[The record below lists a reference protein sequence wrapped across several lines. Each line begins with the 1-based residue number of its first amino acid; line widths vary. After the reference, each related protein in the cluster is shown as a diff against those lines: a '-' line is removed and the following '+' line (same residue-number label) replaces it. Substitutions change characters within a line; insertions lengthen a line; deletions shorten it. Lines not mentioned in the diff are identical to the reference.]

1 MSRYRAVLLDA
12 YGTLI
17 RLDDPVGRLRRSAA
31 ARLGVELSREQAT
44 AAIRAEISHYAGHC
58 QSARDRPSLDALRRD
73 CAAVMME
80 QLGLAAG
87 EAQSLALLSEA
98 IALRAYP
105 DAAPALAMLR
115 RRGLATAVVSN
126 GDCSLA
132 DALEQNRL
140 PVDLVVDSATAGAAK
155 PDPRIFHAALAK
167 LALAPSQALHVGD
180 SEHTD
185 GDGARAAAIDV
196 VILDRG
202 SRPQPDT
209 IASLLDLEARLV

>member
-1 MSRYRAVLLDA
+1 VSRYRAVLLDA

-17 RLDDPVGRLRRSAA
+17 RLDDPVGRLRRSAST
-31 ARLGVELSREQAT
+31 RLGADVPRAQAS
-44 AAIRAEISHYAGHC
+44 AAIRAEIEHYAAHC
-58 QSARDRPSLDALRRD
+58 QSARDRASLDALRRD
-73 CAAVMME
+73 CAAVLMG

-87 EAQSLALLSEA
+87 SEQSLAVLSDA

-105 DAAPALAMLR
+105 DAAGALAMLR

-132 DALEQNRL
+132 DALEQNGL
-140 PVDLVVDSATAGAAK
+140 SVDVVVDSATAGAAK
-155 PDPRIFHAALAK
+155 PDPRIFQAALAR

-185 GDGARAAAIDV
+185 GDGARAAGIDV

-202 SRPQPDT
+202 SRPRPGT
-209 IASLLDLEARLV
+209 IASLADLEARLA

>member
-31 ARLGVELSREQAT
+31 ARLGADVSRTQAV
-44 AAIRAEISHYAGHC
+44 AAIRAEIEHYAANC
-58 QSARDRPSLDALRRD
+58 QSARDRASLDALRRD
-73 CAAVMME
+73 CAAVVMG

-87 EAQSLALLSEA
+87 SEPSLAVLSDA

-105 DAAPALAMLR
+105 DAAAALAMLR

-132 DALEQNRL
+132 DALEQNGL
-140 PVDLVVDSATAGAAK
+140 SVDVVVDSATAGAAK
-155 PDPRIFHAALAK
+155 PDPRIFQAALAR

-180 SEHTD
+180 SEDTD
-185 GDGARAAAIDV
+185 GDGARAAGIDV
-196 VILDRG
+196 VIIDRG
-202 SRPQPDT
+202 SRPQPGT
-209 IASLLDLEARLV
+209 IASLDDLEARLA

>member
-17 RLDDPVGRLRRSAA
+17 RLDDPVGRLRRSVA
-31 ARLGVELSREQAT
+31 ARLGAEVSREQAT
-44 AAIRAEISHYAGHC
+44 AAIRAEIRHYADNC
-58 QSARDRPSLDALRRD
+58 QSARDRPSLDALRRR
-73 CAAVMME
+73 CATVMME
-80 QLGLAAG
+80 RLGLAAG
-87 EAQSLALLSEA
+87 DAQSLAVLSDA

-105 DAAPALAMLR
+105 DAAAALTMLR

-132 DALEQNRL
+132 GALEQTRL
-140 PVDLVVDSATAGAAK
+140 SVDLVVDSATAGVAK
-155 PDPRIFHAALAK
+155 PDPRIFDTALAQ

-180 SEHTD
+180 SEQTD
-185 GDGARAAAIDV
+185 GDGARATGIDV
-196 VILDRG
+196 IILDRG
-202 SRPQPDT
+202 SRPQPGT

>member
-17 RLDDPVGRLRRSAA
+17 MLDRPVQRLRESVA
-31 ARLGVELSREQAT
+31 ARLGADVSRAQAE
-44 AAIRAEISHYAGHC
+44 AAIRAEIGHYAAHC
-58 QSARDRPSLDALRRD
+58 QSARDRPSLAVLRCD
-73 CAAVMME
+73 CAAVVMR
-80 QLGLAAG
+80 QLGLSAG
-87 EAQSLALLSEA
+87 PAQSLEVLSDA

-105 DAAPALAMLR
+105 DASATLAMLR

-140 PVDLVVDSATAGAAK
+140 SVDVVVDSATAGAAK
-155 PDPRIFHAALAK
+155 PDPRIFQTALAQ
-167 LALAPSQALHVGD
+167 LALAPWQALHVGD

-185 GDGARAAAIDV
+185 GEGARAAGIDV
-196 VILDRG
+196 VILDRS
-202 SRPQPDT
+202 SRPQPGT
-209 IASLLDLEARLV
+209 IASLLELEARLA

>member
-1 MSRYRAVLLDA
+1 VSRYRAVLLDA

-31 ARLGVELSREQAT
+31 TRLGADVPRAQAS
-44 AAIRAEISHYAGHC
+44 AAIRAEIEHYAAHC
-58 QSARDRPSLDALRRD
+58 QSARDRASLEALRKD
-73 CAAVMME
+73 CAAVLMG
-80 QLGLAAG
+80 QLGLADG
-87 EAQSLALLSEA
+87 SEQSLAVLSDA
-98 IALRAYP
+98 IALRAYA
-105 DAAPALAMLR
+105 DASAALAMLR

-132 DALEQNRL
+132 DALEQNGL
-140 PVDLVVDSATAGAAK
+140 SVDVVVDSATAGAAK
-155 PDPRIFHAALAK
+155 PDPRIFQAALAR

-185 GDGARAAAIDV
+185 GDGARAAGIDV

-202 SRPQPDT
+202 SRPQPGT
-209 IASLLDLEARLV
+209 IASLADLEARLA